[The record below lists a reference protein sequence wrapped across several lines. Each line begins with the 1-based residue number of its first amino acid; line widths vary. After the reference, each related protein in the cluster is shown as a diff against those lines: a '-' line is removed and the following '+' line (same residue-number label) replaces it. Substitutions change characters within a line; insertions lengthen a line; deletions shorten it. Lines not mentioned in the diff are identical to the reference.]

1 MKGVVSMIKVPCTCP
16 WCRKETIIECNEAG
30 YEKYM
35 FTRALIQD
43 VFPDMDIHDRE
54 TLISGT
60 CRECQ
65 DKFFVDDEED
75 DIDDPDCLCNGECDK
90 CPNYANCA
98 DIDPRIAD
106 AHLAAV
112 EGNYE

>member
-1 MKGVVSMIKVPCTCP
+1 MIKVSCVCP
-16 WCRKETIIECNEAG
+16 WCRKETIVECDEAG
-30 YEKYM
+30 YEKYV

-54 TLISGT
+54 TLISGA

-65 DKFFVDDEED
+65 DKFFIDDEED

-90 CPNYANCA
+90 CPNYADCA

-106 AHLAAV
+106 ATV

>member
-1 MKGVVSMIKVPCTCP
+1 MIKVPCVCP
-16 WCRKETIIECNEAG
+16 WCRKETIVECDEAG
-30 YEKYM
+30 YEKYV

-60 CRECQ
+60 CRACQ

-75 DIDDPDCLCNGECDK
+75 DIDDPDCLCDGECDK
-90 CPNYANCA
+90 CPNYADCA
-98 DIDPRIAD
+98 DSDPRIAD